1 MVKDAWLPLGFVD
14 HKLTWHI
21 LHSDLYYT
29 WEKMIDLHPGTA
41 DQNIT

>member
-1 MVKDAWLPLGFVD
+1 MIELHPGTAD
-14 HKLTWHI
+14 HKLTWHF
-21 LHSDLYYT
+21 LHSDLVYT